1 MAINFLN
8 KVDFNQNELD
18 KARIVN
24 EVNDA
29 AAGTGVVGQLYFD
42 TTEDTLKQYVS
53 DTGGGAAGWIE
64 VGATSAVESL
74 IAGNGIG
81 ISAATGNVTIR
92 NTGLVSVLDGTY
104 INLTKQGGAP
114 DNTELTA
121 DLNAVDGTSVAGT
134 RFLSKDN
141 TWDVVSNV
149 AIATATTLG
158 TVELFSNT
166 VQTVAATAVS
176 ATAARTYGVQ
186 FNSSNQMV
194 VNVPWTDINVV
205 TYTLTTT
212 PGDTDPTLITDADI
226 NLIGSDSSTDTVTIA
241 GSQREIL
248 VSETGDTIS
257 VALASGAFTEW
268 TTTGVNLK
276 LPANTVAQTQT
287 AGDNTTKIATTAF
300 VQTATTGLLQLVG
313 GFNASTG
320 ALASP
325 LTGNLTSGAA
335 RVALEVGDYYVVTV
349 DGDFFGNAATPL
361 TTGDS
366 VIVQT
371 AAAVGA
377 SVESDFIIVQSE
389 TDLASGSTVGIGN
402 SKASTQI
409 DKLGINVAYT
419 TPTDGTATIGV
430 DINAQTDMP
439 DALANTDKV
448 LLYDASTGKNYKASI
463 EKFSGHGSKRVSLN
477 TSVTGI
483 SNQTSPPAGTQGW
496 VIASNT
502 IMGTVAMDCGI
513 ELMTDTANAL
523 GAGLTVYA
531 EISRASNAI
540 TVNFTAPSAIAQ
552 GEYQVIITRA

>member
-64 VGATSAVESL
+64 VGATSAVES
-74 IAGNGIG
+74 I
-81 ISAATGNVTIR
+81 
-92 NTGLVSVLDGTY
+92 NTTNTTY
-104 INLTKQGGAP
+104 INMTPTVSTVG
-114 DNTELTA
+114 NVVLTA
-121 DLNAVDGTSVAGT
+121 SLSAADGTSDATT

-158 TVELFSNT
+158 TVKLFSDT
-166 VQTVAATAVS
+166 EQTVAATAVS

-186 FNSSNQMV
+186 FNSDDQMV
-194 VNVPWTDINVV
+194 VNVPWTDTNVV

-212 PGDTDPTLITDADI
+212 AGETDPTLITDADI

-248 VSETGDTIS
+248 ISETGDTIS
-257 VALASGAFTEW
+257 VALANGAFTEW
-268 TTTGVNLK
+268 TATGVNLK

-287 AGDNTTKIATTAF
+287 AGDNTTKVATTAF

-430 DINAQTDMP
+430 DINSQTDMP
-439 DALANTDKV
+439 DALANTDQV
-448 LLYDASTGKNYKASI
+448 LLYDASSGKNYKASV
-463 EKFSGHGSKRVSLN
+463 EKFSGHGSKRISLN
-477 TSVTGI
+477 TSVTGV

-502 IMGTVAMDCGI
+502 VMGVGALDCSI
-513 ELMTDTANAL
+513 EVMTDTAIPSPL
-523 GAGLTVYA
+523 VAGLTVYA
-531 EISRASNAI
+531 EVSRAANAI
-540 TVNFTAPSAIAQ
+540 TINFTAPSAIGQ

>member
-24 EVNDA
+24 EVNNT
-29 AAGTGVVGQLYFD
+29 AAGTGVEGQLFFD
-42 TTEDTLKQYVS
+42 TTEDALKIWAN
-53 DTGGGAAGWIE
+53 GAWTE
-64 VGATSAVESL
+64 VGATSGVETFTNTNVGSTYVDFSVVN
-74 IAGNGIG
+74 ASAIG
-81 ISAATGNVTIR
+81 D
-92 NTGLVSVLDGTY
+92 VSIGF
-104 INLTKQGGAP
+104 
-114 DNTELTA
+114 A
-121 DLNAVDGTSVAGT
+121 DLNAIDGTSVEGT

-141 TWDVVSNV
+141 TWDVISNI
-149 AIATATTLG
+149 AKATATTLG
-158 TVELFSNT
+158 TVKLFSDT

-186 FNSSNQMV
+186 FNSDDQMV

-212 PGDTDPTLITDADI
+212 AGPQVPTAITSADI
-226 NLIGSDSSTDTVTIA
+226 NLIGSDSSTDSATIA
-241 GSQREIL
+241 GVVQEIL
-248 VSETGDTIS
+248 ISESGDTIT
-257 VALASGAFTEW
+257 AKLANGAFGTGTE
-268 TTTGVNLK
+268 LK
-276 LPANTVAQTQT
+276 LPDGARATTQT
-287 AGDNTTKIATTAF
+287 AGTNDDRVATTSF

-313 GFNASTG
+313 GFNANTG
-320 ALASP
+320 ALVAP
-325 LTGNLTSGAA
+325 LSGNLTSGAA

-377 SVESDFIIVQSE
+377 SVETDFIIVQSD
-389 TDLASGSTVGIGN
+389 TDLASGTTVGIGN
-402 SKASTQI
+402 SKASTSI
-409 DKLGINVAYT
+409 DKLGASVTYT
-419 TPTDGTATIGV
+419 NPTDGTATVGV

-439 DALANTDKV
+439 DALANTDQV
-448 LLYDASTGKNYKASI
+448 LLYDASSGKNYKASI

-502 IMGTVAMDCGI
+502 IMGTVAMDCSI
-513 ELMTDTANAL
+513 ELMTDTVNAL

-531 EISRASNAI
+531 EVSRASNAI
-540 TVNFTAPSAIAQ
+540 TINFVAPSAIAQ
-552 GEYQVIITRA
+552 GEYQVIISRA

>member
-8 KVDFNQNELD
+8 TVNLNKNQLTQAAIESQP
-18 KARIVN
+18 
-24 EVNDA
+24 NDA
-29 AAGTGVVGQLYFD
+29 AVGGTPVEGQIYFN
-42 TTEDTLKQYVS
+42 TTDFDLRIYAN
-53 DTGGGAAGWIE
+53 GAWKE
-64 VGATSAVESL
+64 VGATSGVETFTN
-74 IAGNGIG
+74 ANGTYVSNSVVNN
-81 ISAATGNVTIR
+81 SAIGNVT
-92 NTGLVSVLDGTY
+92 TGTV
-104 INLTKQGGAP
+104 
-114 DNTELTA
+114 
-121 DLNAVDGTSVAGT
+121 DLSAVDGTSVTGT

-141 TWDVVSNV
+141 TWDVISDQI
-149 AIATATTLG
+149 AIRKATAAALG
-158 TVELFSNT
+158 TVKLFSDT
-166 VQTVAATAVS
+166 VQTVTATAVS
-176 ATAARTYGVQ
+176 ATAARTYGIQ
-186 FNSSNQMV
+186 FNSDDQMV
-194 VNVPWTDINVV
+194 VNVPWTDTNVV

>member
-8 KVDFNQNELD
+8 KVDLNQNELA

-24 EVNDA
+24 EVNDT

-176 ATAARTYGVQ
+176 AIAARTYGVQ

-194 VNVPWTDINVV
+194 VNVPWTDTNVV

-212 PGDTDPTLITDADI
+212 PGETDPTLITDADI
-226 NLIGSDSSTDTVTIA
+226 NLIGSDSSTDTATIA
-241 GSQREIL
+241 GVVQEIL
-248 VSETGDTIS
+248 ISESGDTIT
-257 VALASGAFTEW
+257 VQLADGAFGTGTE
-268 TTTGVNLK
+268 LK
-276 LPANTVAQTQT
+276 LPDGARATTQT
-287 AGDNTTKIATTAF
+287 AGTNDDRVATTSF

-313 GFNASTG
+313 GFNANTG
-320 ALASP
+320 ALVAP
-325 LTGNLTSGAA
+325 LSGNLTSGAA

-377 SVESDFIIVQSE
+377 SVETDFIIVQSD
-389 TDLASGSTVGIGN
+389 TDLASATTVGIGN
-402 SKASTQI
+402 SKASTVI
-409 DKLGINVAYT
+409 DKLGASVTYT
-419 TPTDGTATIGV
+419 NPTDGTATVGV

-439 DALANTDKV
+439 DALANDDKV
-448 LLYDASTGKNYKASI
+448 LLYDASSGKNYKASI
-463 EKFSGHGSKRVSLN
+463 EKFSGHGSKRISLN
-477 TSVTGI
+477 TSVTGV

-502 IMGTVAMDCGI
+502 VMGVGALDCSI
-513 ELMTDTANAL
+513 EVMTDTAIPSPL
-523 GAGLTVYA
+523 VAGLTVYA
-531 EISRASNAI
+531 EVSRASNAI
-540 TVNFTAPSAIAQ
+540 TVNFTAPSAIGQ

>member
-8 KVDFNQNELD
+8 TVNLNKNQLTQAAIESQP
-18 KARIVN
+18 
-24 EVNDA
+24 NDA
-29 AAGTGVVGQLYFD
+29 AVGGTPVEGQIYFN
-42 TTEDTLKQYVS
+42 TTDFDLRIYAN
-53 DTGGGAAGWIE
+53 GAWKE
-64 VGATSAVESL
+64 VGATSGVETFTN
-74 IAGNGIG
+74 ANGTYVSNSVVNN
-81 ISAATGNVTIR
+81 SAIGNVT
-92 NTGLVSVLDGTY
+92 TGTV
-104 INLTKQGGAP
+104 
-114 DNTELTA
+114 
-121 DLNAVDGTSVAGT
+121 DLSAVDGTSVTGT

-141 TWDVVSNV
+141 TWDVISDQI
-149 AIATATTLG
+149 AIRKATAAALG
-158 TVELFSNT
+158 TVKLFSDT

-176 ATAARTYGVQ
+176 ATAARTYGIQ
-186 FNSSNQMV
+186 FNSDDQMV

>member
-8 KVDFNQNELD
+8 TVNLNKNQLTQAAIESQP
-18 KARIVN
+18 
-24 EVNDA
+24 NDA
-29 AAGTGVVGQLYFD
+29 AVGGTPVEGQIYFN
-42 TTEDTLKQYVS
+42 TTDFDLRIYAN
-53 DTGGGAAGWIE
+53 GAWKE
-64 VGATSAVESL
+64 VGATSGVERFSNT
-74 IAGNGIG
+74 NGTYV
-81 ISAATGNVTIR
+81 SNSVENSFATGDVT
-92 NTGLVSVLDGTY
+92 TGTV
-104 INLTKQGGAP
+104 
-114 DNTELTA
+114 
-121 DLNAVDGTSVAGT
+121 DLSAVDGTSVTGT

-141 TWDVVSNV
+141 TWDVISDQI
-149 AIATATTLG
+149 AIRKATAAALG
-158 TVELFSNT
+158 TVKLFSDT
-166 VQTVAATAVS
+166 VQTVTATAVS
-176 ATAARTYGVQ
+176 ATAARTYGIQ
-186 FNSSNQMV
+186 FNSDDQMV

-226 NLIGSDSSTDTVTIA
+226 NLIGSNSSTDTVTIA

-419 TPTDGTATIGV
+419 TPTDGTATVGV
-430 DINAQTDMP
+430 DINSQTDMP
-439 DALANTDKV
+439 DALANTDQV
-448 LLYDASTGKNYKASI
+448 LLYDASSGKNYKASI

-513 ELMTDTANAL
+513 ELMTDTVNAL

>member
-8 KVDFNQNELD
+8 TVNLNKNQLTQAAIESQP
-18 KARIVN
+18 
-24 EVNDA
+24 NDA
-29 AAGTGVVGQLYFD
+29 AVGGTPVEGQIYFN
-42 TTEDTLKQYVS
+42 TTDFDLRIYAN
-53 DTGGGAAGWIE
+53 GAWKE
-64 VGATSAVESL
+64 VGATSGVETFTN
-74 IAGNGIG
+74 ANGTYVSNSVVNN
-81 ISAATGNVTIR
+81 SAIGNVT
-92 NTGLVSVLDGTY
+92 TGTV
-104 INLTKQGGAP
+104 
-114 DNTELTA
+114 
-121 DLNAVDGTSVAGT
+121 DLSAVDGTSVTGT

-141 TWDVVSNV
+141 TWDVISDQI
-149 AIATATTLG
+149 AIRKATAAALG
-158 TVELFSNT
+158 TVKLFSDT
-166 VQTVAATAVS
+166 VQTVTATAVS

-186 FNSSNQMV
+186 FNSDDQMV

-226 NLIGSDSSTDTVTIA
+226 NLIGSNSSTDTVTIA

-419 TPTDGTATIGV
+419 TPTDGTATVGV
-430 DINAQTDMP
+430 DINSQTDMP
-439 DALANTDKV
+439 DALANTDQV
-448 LLYDASTGKNYKASI
+448 LLYDASSGKNYKASI

-513 ELMTDTANAL
+513 ELMTDTVNAL

-531 EISRASNAI
+531 EVSRASNAI

>member
-8 KVDFNQNELD
+8 TVDLNKNQLN
-18 KARIVN
+18 N
-24 EVNDA
+24 A
-29 AAGTGVVGQLYFD
+29 AIQNLGTDPATGVEGQIYFN
-42 TTEDTLKQYVS
+42 TTVFDLKVYAN
-53 DTGGGAAGWIE
+53 GAWKE
-64 VGATSAVESL
+64 VGATSGVESL
-74 IAGNGIG
+74 IAGTGIG
-81 ISAATGNVTIR
+81 ISAATGNVTVR

-104 INLTKQGGAP
+104 IDLTKQGGG
-114 DNTELTA
+114 DNTQLTA
-121 DLNAVDGTSVAGT
+121 DLSAVDGTSDATT

-141 TWDVVSNV
+141 TWDVISNI
-149 AIATATTLG
+149 AKATATTLG
-158 TVELFSNT
+158 TVKLFSDT

-186 FNSSNQMV
+186 FNSDDQMV

-212 PGDTDPTLITDADI
+212 AGATDPTAITNANI
-226 NLIGSDSSTDTVTIA
+226 NLIGSDSSTDTATLA
-241 GSQREIL
+241 GKVQEII

-257 VALASGAFTEW
+257 FALANGAFVEW
-268 TTTGVNLK
+268 GTAGTNLS
-276 LPANTVAQTQT
+276 LPEDTVAKTAV
-287 AGDNTTKIATTAF
+287 AGDNTTRVATTAF
-300 VQTATTGLLQLVG
+300 VQNATTGLLQLVG
-313 GFNASTG
+313 GFDANTG

-371 AAAVGA
+371 AAVVGA

-389 TDLASGSTVGIGN
+389 TDLATLSTVGLGN
-402 SKASTQI
+402 VNASTAI
-409 DKLGINVAYT
+409 DELGISVSYT
-419 TPTDGTATIGV
+419 TPTDGTATVGV

-439 DALANTDKV
+439 DALANTDQV
-448 LLYDASTGKNYKASI
+448 LLYDASSGKNYKASI

-483 SNQTSPPAGTQGW
+483 SDQVSPPAGTQGW
-496 VIASNT
+496 VIQSNT
-502 IMGTVAMDCGI
+502 VMGTAAIDCGI
-513 ELMTDTANAL
+513 ELMTDTVNAL

-531 EISRASNAI
+531 EVSRASNAI
-540 TVNFTAPSAIAQ
+540 TINFVAPSAIAQ
-552 GEYQVIITRA
+552 GEYQVIISRA

>member
-24 EVNDA
+24 EVNNT
-29 AAGTGVVGQLYFD
+29 AAGTGVEGQLFFD
-42 TTEDTLKQYVS
+42 TTEDALKIWAN
-53 DTGGGAAGWIE
+53 GAWTE
-64 VGATSAVESL
+64 VGATSGVETFTNTNVGSTYVDFSVVN
-74 IAGNGIG
+74 ASAIG
-81 ISAATGNVTIR
+81 D
-92 NTGLVSVLDGTY
+92 VSIGF
-104 INLTKQGGAP
+104 
-114 DNTELTA
+114 A
-121 DLNAVDGTSVAGT
+121 DLNAIDGTSVEGT

-141 TWDVVSNV
+141 TWDVISNI
-149 AIATATTLG
+149 AKATATTLG
-158 TVELFSNT
+158 TVKLFSNT
-166 VQTVAATAVS
+166 VQTIAATAVS

-186 FNSSNQMV
+186 FNSSDQMV
-194 VNVPWTDINVV
+194 VNVPWTDTNVV

-226 NLIGSDSSTDTVTIA
+226 NLIGSDSSTDTATIA

-248 VSETGDTIS
+248 ISETGDTIS

-313 GFNASTG
+313 GFDASTG

-325 LTGNLTSGAA
+325 LTGNLTSGAT
-335 RVALEVGDYYVVTV
+335 RVALLVGDYYVVTV

-361 TTGDS
+361 TVGDS

-371 AAAVGA
+371 DAAVGT
-377 SVESDFIIVQSE
+377 SVEADFIIVQSE

-402 SKASTQI
+402 SKASTVI
-409 DKLGINVAYT
+409 DKLGIDVAYT

-430 DINAQTDMP
+430 DINSQTDMP
-439 DALANTDKV
+439 DALANTDQV
-448 LLYDASTGKNYKASI
+448 LLYDASSGKNYKASI
-463 EKFSGHGSKRVSLN
+463 EKFSGHGSKRVSLD
-477 TSVTGI
+477 TSVTPTGI
-483 SNQTSPPAGTQGW
+483 ITNQSSPPAGTQGW

-502 IMGTVAMDCGI
+502 LMGVAAIECGI
-513 ELMTDTANAL
+513 ELMTTA
-523 GAGLTVYA
+523 GQTVYA
-531 EISRASNAI
+531 DVTRASNAI
-540 TVNFTAPSAIAQ
+540 TINFTAPSAIAQ
-552 GEYQVIITRA
+552 GTYQVIVSRT

>member
-8 KVDFNQNELD
+8 TVNLNKNQLTQAAIESQP
-18 KARIVN
+18 
-24 EVNDA
+24 NDA
-29 AAGTGVVGQLYFD
+29 AVGGTPVEGQIYFN
-42 TTEDTLKQYVS
+42 TTDFDLRIYAN
-53 DTGGGAAGWIE
+53 GAWKE
-64 VGATSAVESL
+64 VGATSGVETFTN
-74 IAGNGIG
+74 ANGTYVSNSVVNN
-81 ISAATGNVTIR
+81 SAIGNVT
-92 NTGLVSVLDGTY
+92 TGTV
-104 INLTKQGGAP
+104 
-114 DNTELTA
+114 
-121 DLNAVDGTSVAGT
+121 DLSAVDGTSVTGT

-141 TWDVVSNV
+141 TWDVISDQI
-149 AIATATTLG
+149 AIRKATAAALG
-158 TVELFSNT
+158 TVKLFSDT
-166 VQTVAATAVS
+166 VQTVTATAVS
-176 ATAARTYGVQ
+176 ATAARTYGIQ
-186 FNSSNQMV
+186 FNSDDQMV

-226 NLIGSDSSTDTVTIA
+226 NLIGSNSSTDTVTIA

-419 TPTDGTATIGV
+419 TPTDGTATVGV
-430 DINAQTDMP
+430 DINSQTDMP
-439 DALANTDKV
+439 DALANTDQV
-448 LLYDASTGKNYKASI
+448 LLYDASSGKNYKASI

-531 EISRASNAI
+531 EVSRASNAI

>member
-8 KVDFNQNELD
+8 KVDLNQNELD

-24 EVNDA
+24 EFNNT
-29 AAGTGVVGQLYFD
+29 AAGPGVEGQLFFD
-42 TTEDTLKQYVS
+42 TTEHALKIWAN
-53 DTGGGAAGWIE
+53 GAWTE
-64 VGATSAVESL
+64 VGATSGVETFTNTNVGSTYVDFSVVN
-74 IAGNGIG
+74 ASAIG
-81 ISAATGNVTIR
+81 D
-92 NTGLVSVLDGTY
+92 VSIGF
-104 INLTKQGGAP
+104 
-114 DNTELTA
+114 A
-121 DLNAVDGTSVAGT
+121 DLNAIDGTSVEGT

-141 TWDVVSNV
+141 TWDVISNI
-149 AIATATTLG
+149 AKATATTLG
-158 TVELFSNT
+158 TVKLFSDT
-166 VQTVAATAVS
+166 VQTIAATAVS

-186 FNSSNQMV
+186 FNSSDQMV
-194 VNVPWTDINVV
+194 VNVPWTDTNVV

-248 VSETGDTIS
+248 ISETGDTIS

-325 LTGNLTSGAA
+325 LTGNLTSGAT
-335 RVALEVGDYYVVTV
+335 RVALFVGDYYVVTV

-361 TTGDS
+361 TVGDS

-371 AAAVGA
+371 DAAVGT
-377 SVESDFIIVQSE
+377 SVEADFIIVQSE
-389 TDLASGSTVGIGN
+389 TDLASVSTVGIGN
-402 SKASTQI
+402 SKASTVI
-409 DKLGINVAYT
+409 DKLGIDVAYT

-439 DALANTDKV
+439 DALANTDQV
-448 LLYDASTGKNYKASI
+448 LLYDASSGKNYKASI

-483 SNQTSPPAGTQGW
+483 SDQVSPPAGTQGW

-502 IMGTVAMDCGI
+502 VMGVGALDCSI
-513 ELMTDTANAL
+513 EVMTDTAIPSPL
-523 GAGLTVYA
+523 VAGLTVYA

-540 TVNFTAPSAIAQ
+540 TINFTAPSAIAQ

>member
-8 KVDFNQNELD
+8 TVNLNKNQLTQAAIESQP
-18 KARIVN
+18 
-24 EVNDA
+24 NDA
-29 AAGTGVVGQLYFD
+29 AVGGTPVEGQIYFN
-42 TTEDTLKQYVS
+42 TTDFDLRIYAN
-53 DTGGGAAGWIE
+53 GAWKE
-64 VGATSAVESL
+64 VGATSGVETFTN
-74 IAGNGIG
+74 ANGTYVSNSVVNN
-81 ISAATGNVTIR
+81 SAIGNVT
-92 NTGLVSVLDGTY
+92 TGTV
-104 INLTKQGGAP
+104 
-114 DNTELTA
+114 
-121 DLNAVDGTSVAGT
+121 DLSAVDGTSVTGT

-141 TWDVVSNV
+141 TWDVISDQI
-149 AIATATTLG
+149 AIRKATAAALG
-158 TVELFSNT
+158 TVKLFSDT
-166 VQTVAATAVS
+166 VQTVTATAVS
-176 ATAARTYGVQ
+176 ATAARTYGIQ
-186 FNSSNQMV
+186 FNSDDQMV

-226 NLIGSDSSTDTVTIA
+226 NLIGSNSSTDTVTIA

-419 TPTDGTATIGV
+419 TPTDGTATVGV
-430 DINAQTDMP
+430 DINSQTDMP
-439 DALANTDKV
+439 DALANTDQV
-448 LLYDASTGKNYKASI
+448 LLYDASSGKNYKASI

-502 IMGTVAMDCGI
+502 IMGTAAMDCGI
-513 ELMTDTANAL
+513 ELMTDTVNAL

-531 EISRASNAI
+531 EVSRASNAI

>member
-8 KVDFNQNELD
+8 TVDFNRNSVNNIRIQNLGAD
-18 KARIVN
+18 PS
-24 EVNDA
+24 A
-29 AAGTGVVGQLYFD
+29 ANSAIGQIYFN
-42 TTEDTLKQYVS
+42 TTSDTLKQYVS

-64 VGATSAVESL
+64 VGATSGVETL
-74 IAGNGIG
+74 TLN
-81 ISAATGNVTIR
+81 N
-92 NTGLVSVLDGTY
+92 GTY
-104 INLTKQGGAP
+104 INVNSSGTAAKPVFAP
-114 DNTELTA
+114 DLS
-121 DLNAVDGTSVAGT
+121 AVDGTSVAGT

-186 FNSSNQMV
+186 FNSDDQMV
-194 VNVPWTDINVV
+194 VNVPWTDTNVV

-212 PGDTDPTLITDADI
+212 AGATNPAAITNANI
-226 NLIGSDSSTDTVTIA
+226 NLIGSDSSTDTATIA
-241 GSQREIL
+241 GVVQEIL
-248 VSETGDTIS
+248 ISESGDTIT
-257 VALASGAFTEW
+257 VQLADGGYGTGTELELPDGARAT
-268 TTTGVNLK
+268 
-276 LPANTVAQTQT
+276 TQT
-287 AGDNTTKIATTAF
+287 AGTNDDRIATTAF

-313 GFNASTG
+313 GFNANTG
-320 ALASP
+320 ALVAP
-325 LTGNLTSGAA
+325 LSGNLTSGAA

-349 DGDFFGNAATPL
+349 DGDFFGNTATPL

-377 SVESDFIIVQSE
+377 SVETDFIIVQSD
-389 TDLASGSTVGIGN
+389 TDLASATTVGIGN
-402 SKASTQI
+402 STASTVI
-409 DKLGINVAYT
+409 DKLGIDVTYT
-419 TPTDGTATIGV
+419 NPTDGTATVGV

-439 DALANTDKV
+439 DALANDDQV
-448 LLYDASTGKNYKASI
+448 LLYDASSGKNYKASV
-463 EKFSGHGSKRVSLN
+463 EKFSGHGSKRISLN
-477 TSVTGI
+477 TSVTGV

-502 IMGTVAMDCGI
+502 VMGTVAMDCGI
-513 ELMTDTANAL
+513 ELMTDAANAL

-531 EISRASNAI
+531 EVTRASNAI
-540 TVNFTAPSAIAQ
+540 TINFVAPSAIAQ